1 MTSPASFENADLLA
15 ALVDEASIDLSSAPH
30 EAPIALPAMPLP
42 PRYGALHRAA
52 AVLADFEREQL
63 KPAPPEEGDAPDDLD
78 ALLSVCKL
86 VAVPGAD
93 QSDKGRTRWTLQLAA
108 RRRTLAEMA
117 TPVAIGPALAA
128 NPGRIAHHP
137 TQQMFELYIAGRAP
151 PLQVQDARQL
161 TGTKQVVEWLEGLD
175 IVSGLPS
182 ALEILDRSEQA
193 MLLQPFE
200 TLAGRHFAGRGAEL
214 ARLREHV
221 GVMPPGSL
229 GERVR
234 RLRERVF
241 ELHEKPPL
249 VVWGPGGVG
258 KSSLVAR
265 FIWEHATVPQTEQFP
280 WAYMDFDRPG
290 LLAEEPLT
298 LLIEAARQL
307 GIQYPVA
314 REACD
319 QMRQRWINDLA
330 ARPPEFR
337 QAMRKRVTP
346 GLAVALTKGLS
357 YSRERQRQLLA
368 FRDLLENL
376 KVPESPFL
384 LVLDTF
390 EQIQYRSP
398 VVVEA
403 LLEFLAEFQMQVPRL
418 RTVIAGRAA
427 ISAKRPTET
436 LPLGGFDAA
445 AAQALLV
452 THGLP
457 SNVAKQIFDAVGGSP
472 LSLRLAADAWKA
484 GGDPTADLRKRSY
497 FGWRLQDSQIQ
508 AQLFARILNHIH
520 DPDVRRLAH
529 PGLVLRR
536 VTPEIIANVLA
547 GPCDVKLAGPG
558 DAQRLFDEM
567 AREVS
572 LVRIE
577 DGALI
582 YRSDVR
588 RIVMGLLRESD
599 PERVLA
605 IEEAAVR
612 HYAARD
618 QAPRDAVTVQ
628 LERAEELYHR
638 LQLQQTPEI
647 LNERWMSG
655 VEPLLAAAIDELP
668 PRERAWLSSRLGRR
682 LLPDELEQASLDT
695 WERDTARSVRELLDS
710 GEVQGALRS
719 LHERKVR
726 LAGSSLYLLEA
737 EALDRS
743 GDWDALRALCAEGIP
758 SADERSRRD
767 LSIGLRLFAAR
778 AEMHD
783 RQATG
788 AKVLL
793 DEAQTL
799 VSYCASL
806 VRPIELTL
814 HRLALLRLERGT
826 TDGVGIAEAAG
837 LCATLSSEVQR
848 LPDGDVVRN
857 ASLMAWVAV
866 ELADSEQQT
875 FRHLLHLLGLP
886 TTSNSGLRRLAGS
899 LAKWDSTQSE
909 PGALARGVGAPPGP
923 SLTERWTP
931 WVLTTSTSTLGP
943 ALAQLFE
950 ANTPPEGVTAA
961 IAELLLGRARALL
974 VPGDIMAQRAQ
985 AADETEVANAPAS
998 TWPPV
1003 AAPGSRRPTDAALL
1017 KLIRDSLAEA
1027 FTRVELTEMLL
1038 HRLNRQL
1045 ESITAVAEAQTMMAM
1060 LLVRVA
1066 DAEDWLPHLV
1076 AAALESRPGHSGL
1089 VNAARQLGLSGAA
1102 YDVETLS
1109 ETPTDDVSTSPQW
1122 ITRLPHLIGM
1132 VCRLEAV
1139 QSNGGARTLGTACLV
1154 GPDLLL
1160 TASACIEPL
1169 LRGELAATSI
1179 HARFDEQ
1186 RRAGGDLVVAGTA
1199 YSLAASDGLIATLH
1213 SDPHLPS
1220 KPDCALLRLSR
1231 PAGVEPVGGANAE
1244 PGAPA
1249 RRWLS
1254 LFADADQLVRR
1265 EELVVLF
1272 YAPDQPVRAR
1282 RGMAPERS
1290 SLGAPWLDD
1299 EARLCA
1305 VTVAGEGGA
1314 KADAVLA
1321 PIRAIR
1327 SQIKQRGLG
1336 GLLDQALA

>member
-1 MTSPASFENADLLA
+1 MTGPASFENTDLLA
-15 ALVDEASIDLSSAPH
+15 ALVDEASIEPSSTPH
-30 EAPIALPAMPLP
+30 EAPVAPPAAPLP

-63 KPAPPEEGDAPDDLD
+63 NPAPSEQGDAPDDLD
-78 ALLSVCKL
+78 ALLSICKL

-93 QSDKGRTRWTLQLAA
+93 QSEKGRTRWTLQLAA
-108 RRRTLAEMA
+108 RRRTLAEMG
-117 TPVAIGPALAA
+117 TPVAIERALAA
-128 NPGRIAHHP
+128 NPGRTPDHP
-137 TQQMFELYIAGRAP
+137 VQQMFELYVAGLAP
-151 PLQVQDARQL
+151 ALQEQDSRQL
-161 TGTKQVVEWLEGLD
+161 TGTKQVVEWLEGLG
-175 IVSGLPS
+175 IVSNMPS
-182 ALEILDRSEQA
+182 AQEVRDRSEQA
-193 MLLQPFE
+193 TLLQPFE

-234 RLRERVF
+234 RLGERVF

-265 FIWEHATVPQTEQFP
+265 FIWEHATVPQTERFP

-307 GIQYPVA
+307 GIQYPGA
-314 REACD
+314 RDACD

-330 ARPPEFR
+330 ARPPEVR
-337 QAMRKRVTP
+337 QAMRKSVAP
-346 GLAVALTKGLS
+346 GQAVALTKGAS

-376 KVPESPFL
+376 KVPQSPFL

-390 EQIQYRSP
+390 EQVQYRSP

-403 LLEFLAEFQMQVPRL
+403 LLEFLAEFQTQVPRL

-445 AAQALLV
+445 AAHALLV
-452 THGLP
+452 AHGLP
-457 SNVAKQIFDAVGGSP
+457 SDIAQQIFDAVGGSP
-472 LSLRLAADAWKA
+472 MSLRLAADAWKA
-484 GGDPTADLRKRSY
+484 GGDPTADLRKRSF
-497 FGWRLQDSQIQ
+497 FGWRLQDTQIQ

-547 GPCDVKLAGPG
+547 GPCEVKLGGPA

-572 LVRIE
+572 LVRLE

-599 PERVLA
+599 PDRVLA
-605 IEEAAVR
+605 IEEAAVT
-612 HYAARD
+612 HYAAHD
-618 QAPRDAVTVQ
+618 QIPRDAATVL

-638 LQLQQTPEI
+638 LQLQQPPEI
-647 LNERWMSG
+647 LNERWMTG
-655 VEPLLAAAIDELP
+655 VEPHLAAAIDELP
-668 PRERAWLSSRLGRR
+668 PRERAWLASHLGRR
-682 LLPDELEQASLDT
+682 LLPEELAQASLDA

-719 LHERKVR
+719 LHERKER
-726 LAGSSLYLLEA
+726 LAGSALYLLEA
-737 EALDRS
+737 EALDRA
-743 GDWDALRALCAEGIP
+743 GDWDALRVLCDVGIQ

-778 AEMHD
+778 AELHD
-783 RQATG
+783 KQAT
-788 AKVLL
+788 AARALL
-793 DEAQTL
+793 DEAQAL
-799 VSYCASL
+799 ASSSASL

-814 HRLALLRLERGT
+814 HRLALLRVEKGT
-826 TDGVGIAEAAG
+826 TDGVSVEAAA
-837 LCATLSSEVQR
+837 LRATLCNDVQR
-848 LPDGDVVRN
+848 LSDGEVVRN
-857 ASLMAWVAV
+857 ATLMAWVEV
-866 ELADSEQQT
+866 EIAESDRPT
-875 FRHLLHLLGLP
+875 FGHLLHLLGLP
-886 TTSNSGLRRLAGS
+886 TTSNSGLRRLALS
-899 LAKWDSTQSE
+899 LASWDSSQSE
-909 PGALARGVGAPPGP
+909 PGALARRVGAQLAA
-923 SLTERWTP
+923 SLTERWTG
-931 WVLTTSTSTLGP
+931 WVLTTSPSTLGP

-974 VPGDIMAQRAQ
+974 VPGDILAQRAR
-985 AADETEVANAPAS
+985 AADEAEASNAP
-998 TWPPV
+998 TPPLQP
-1003 AAPGSRRPTDAALL
+1003 ATAPGSRRQTDAALL
-1017 KLIRDSLAEA
+1017 KLITDSLAQA
-1027 FTRVELTEMLL
+1027 FSRAELSEMLL

-1045 ESITAVAEAQTMMAM
+1045 ESITAVAEAQPMIAM
-1060 LLVRVA
+1060 RLVFVA

-1089 VNAARQLGLSGAA
+1089 INAARRLGLSGAA
-1102 YDVETLS
+1102 YDVETPS
-1109 ETPTDDVSTSPQW
+1109 ETLTEDVSISPQW
-1122 ITRLPHLIGM
+1122 IARLPQLIGM
-1132 VCRLEAV
+1132 VCRLETV
-1139 QSNGGARTLGTACLV
+1139 QPDGGVRTLGSACLV

-1160 TASACIEPL
+1160 TASACVEPL
-1169 LRGELAATSI
+1169 LQGELVATSI

-1186 RRAGGDLVVAGTA
+1186 RQAGGDLVVAGTA
-1199 YSLAASDGLIATLH
+1199 YPLAASDGLIATLH
-1213 SDPHLPS
+1213 SDPHLQS
-1220 KPDCALLRLSR
+1220 KPDCALLRLAR

-1254 LFADADQLVRR
+1254 LSPDADPLVQR
-1265 EELVVLF
+1265 EGLVVLF
-1272 YAPDQPVRAR
+1272 YAPDQPLRAK
-1282 RGMAPERS
+1282 RGIAPDFS

-1305 VTVAGEGGA
+1305 LTVLADGAA

-1321 PIRAIR
+1321 PIGAIR
-1327 SQIKQRGLG
+1327 NQIKQRGLD

>member
-1 MTSPASFENADLLA
+1 MTSQASFENAELLA

-63 KPAPPEEGDAPDDLD
+63 KPAPPEKGDAPDDLD

-93 QSDKGRTRWTLQLAA
+93 QSDKGRNRWTLQLTA

-117 TPVAIGPALAA
+117 TPVAIGQALAA
-128 NPGRIAHHP
+128 NPGRIADHP
-137 TQQMFELYIAGRAP
+137 TQQMFELYVAGRAP
-151 PLQVQDARQL
+151 PVQVQDARQI

-175 IVSGLPS
+175 IISGLPS
-182 ALEILDRSEQA
+182 AQDVLDRSEQA
-193 MLLQPFE
+193 TLLQPFE

-337 QAMRKRVTP
+337 QAMRKRVAP

-403 LLEFLAEFQMQVPRL
+403 LLEFLAEFQIQVPRL

-452 THGLP
+452 AHGLP
-457 SNVAKQIFDAVGGSP
+457 SDVAKQIFDAVGGSP

-547 GPCDVKLAGPG
+547 GPCEVKLEGPA

-572 LVRIE
+572 LVRLE

-588 RIVMGLLRESD
+588 RIVMSLLRESD
-599 PERVLA
+599 PERVQA
-605 IEEAAVR
+605 IEEAAVT

-618 QAPRDAVTVQ
+618 QIPRNAATVL

-638 LQLQQTPEI
+638 LQLQHVPEI
-647 LNERWMSG
+647 LNERWMPG
-655 VEPLLAAAIDELP
+655 VEPHLAAAIDELP
-668 PRERAWLSSRLGRR
+668 PRERAWLASRLGRR
-682 LLPDELEQASLDT
+682 LLPDELAQASLDA

-710 GEVQGALRS
+710 GDVHGALRS
-719 LHERKVR
+719 LHERRER
-726 LAGSSLYLLEA
+726 LAGSALYLLEA
-737 EALDRS
+737 EALDRA
-743 GDWDALRALCAEGIP
+743 GDWDQLRVLSAEGIQ
-758 SADERSRRD
+758 SADERGRRD

-778 AEMHD
+778 AELHD
-783 RQATG
+783 KQAAA
-788 AKVLL
+788 AKALL
-793 DEAQTL
+793 DEAQDL
-799 VSYCASL
+799 GSSSASL
-806 VRPIELTL
+806 VRSIELSL
-814 HRLALLRLERGT
+814 HRLALLRAKDGT
-826 TDGVGIAEAAG
+826 TSGANVEAA
-837 LCATLSSEVQR
+837 AVRSTLGADVQR
-848 LPDGDVVRN
+848 LSDGEVVRN

-866 ELADSEQQT
+866 EIAESEQPT
-875 FRHLLHLLGLP
+875 FGHLLHMLGLP
-886 TTSNSGLRRLAGS
+886 TTSNSGLRRLALS
-899 LAKWDSTQSE
+899 LASWDSTQSE
-909 PGALARGVGAPPGP
+909 PGELASRVGVPSGP
-923 SLTERWTP
+923 SLTERWTA
-931 WVLTTSTSTLGP
+931 WVLSTSAPTLGP
-943 ALAQLFE
+943 ALARLFE

-961 IAELLLGRARALL
+961 IAELLLVRARHLL
-974 VPGDIMAQRAQ
+974 VPGDVLAQRAR
-985 AADETEVANAPAS
+985 AADETEVANAPLSSRQAS
-998 TWPPV
+998 T
-1003 AAPGSRRPTDAALL
+1003 APGSRRPTGGALV
-1017 KLIRDSLAEA
+1017 KSITDSLLDAFLPAELA
-1027 FTRVELTEMLL
+1027 EMLL

-1045 ESITAVAEAQTMMAM
+1045 ESITAIAVGQRMIVME
-1060 LLVRVA
+1060 LVKLA
-1066 DAEDWLPHLV
+1066 NDEGWLPHLV
-1076 AAALESRPGHSGL
+1076 AAALESRPGHSDL
-1089 VNAARQLGLSGAA
+1089 IHAARRLGLSGAA
-1102 YDVETLS
+1102 YDVET
-1109 ETPTDDVSTSPQW
+1109 PTEDVSISTQW
-1122 ITRLPHLIGM
+1122 IALLPQLIGM
-1132 VCRLEAV
+1132 VCRLETV
-1139 QSNGGARTLGTACLV
+1139 QPDGGVRTMGTACLV

-1160 TASACIEPL
+1160 TASACVEPL
-1169 LRGELAATSI
+1169 LQGELAATSI

-1186 RRAGGDLVVAGTA
+1186 RLVSGDLVVAGTA
-1199 YSLAASDGLIATLH
+1199 YPLAASDGLIATLH
-1213 SDPHLPS
+1213 SDPHLQS
-1220 KPDCALLRLSR
+1220 QPDCVLLRLAR

-1254 LFADADQLVRR
+1254 LSSPDWDPLVQR
-1265 EELVVLF
+1265 EGLVVLF
-1272 YAPDQPVRAR
+1272 YAPDQPLRAK
-1282 RGMAPERS
+1282 RGIVPDLS
-1290 SLGAPWLDD
+1290 SLGAPWFDD
-1299 EARLCA
+1299 EARLYA
-1305 VTVAGEGGA
+1305 LTVLAGGA
-1314 KADAVLA
+1314 ANADTMLA
-1321 PIRAIR
+1321 PIAAIR
-1327 SQIKQRGLG
+1327 NQIEQRGLG